1 MLFSNISIW
10 VLTCYKW
17 KSRQVVTIS
26 KDSGKYLAKFEVLEI
41 WLNVV
46 FGVCHTIH
54 TSTPIFSTET
64 ETKEKGKLKLQ
75 HLYQMI
81 SDMQTPSHLWFT
93 LFKLDEKLTSLGKLF
108 ENVSTTEFL
117 RDTYL
122 GHCLI
127 SRVKI
132 MNNVLNRIRLYWM
145 YILANLDY

>member
-1 MLFSNISIW
+1 MLFWISNIRIRE
-10 VLTCYKW
+10 LTCYKW
-17 KSRQVVTIS
+17 KSRQ
-26 KDSGKYLAKFEVLEI
+26 YLAKFEVLEI

-46 FGVCHTIH
+46 FGVWHTIH

-75 HLYQMI
+75 HLYQLI

-93 LFKLDEKLTSLGKLF
+93 LFKLDELLMSLGKLF
-108 ENVSTTEFL
+108 ENLSTSEFL
-117 RDTYL
+117 RDMYL

-127 SRVKI
+127 WRVKI
-132 MNNVLNRIRLYWM
+132 MSNVLNRITLYWM